1 MTAVRHVII
10 LMDPTRAHVTAASRG
25 MDEPV
30 EVQAFE
36 QILNT
41 INDSSVKYFDKLG
54 WLPVG
59 DIMRTRKLLILHK
72 VSQDHRPDYFTSY
85 FKHVRSSHDHS
96 TRSAAHNTR
105 SATTLLKK
113 LRT

>member
-1 MTAVRHVII
+1 MTAVRLVII
-10 LMDPTRAHVTAASRG
+10 QMDPTLAHVTAASRG

-41 INDSSVKYFDKLG
+41 INDSSVKLFEKLG
-54 WLPVG
+54 CLAIG
-59 DIMRTRKLLILHK
+59 DIIRIAKLLILHK

-85 FKHVRSSHDHS
+85 FKHIRSSHAHS
-96 TRSAAHNTR
+96 TRSATHNNVLTP
-105 SATTLLKK
+105 LC
-113 LRT
+113 

>member
-25 MDEPV
+25 MGEPV

-41 INDSSVKYFDKLG
+41 INDSSVKLFDKLG
-54 WLPVG
+54 WLPID
-59 DIMRTRKLLILHK
+59 DIIGIKKLLILHK
-72 VSQDHRPDYFTSY
+72 VNQDHCPDYCTSY
-85 FKHVRSSHDHS
+85 FKHVRSSHAHS
-96 TRSAAHNTR
+96 TRSATNYNVLP
-105 SATTLLKK
+105 LLC
-113 LRT
+113 